1 MKDQPPPYDEHT
13 RAGQLQAQRLANS
26 QKRVQHFSGE
36 GSNPGYYPGERKV
49 RFNQQMQQ
57 TPTTSGSPPKPG
69 PRGVAPT
76 GQITGS
82 GPGYIKGKN
91 DPTNRYRNIEK
102 QTGGAVAYTEYD
114 GVKHLVRLIIVALFI
129 GAIFAV
135 PLEYRP
141 FWIILT
147 TLFLLTGIGF
157 QLYIE
162 WDAKA
167 YDPEVGEEEQA
178 RARGWAGS
186 MLYFITMATS
196 AVTVGVLMVMV
207 WKIYCVTKANSNLL
221 GWQKPEEQQM
231 DVMDDQ
237 ASVASGPAYEPQ
249 EYSERKHSRSRKYRF

>member
-1 MKDQPPPYDEHT
+1 MKEQAPPYDEHT

-49 RFNQQMQQ
+49 RFNPQMQQ
-57 TPTTSGSPPKPG
+57 TPRSNGSPPMPG
-69 PRGVAPT
+69 PKGVAPV

-102 QTGGAVAYTEYD
+102 QTGGDVTHSEYD
-114 GVKHLVRLIIVALFI
+114 GVKHIVRLIIVALFI
-129 GAIFAV
+129 GAIFIV

-221 GWQKPEEQQM
+221 GWQKAEEPQM
-231 DVMDDQ
+231 DHMDDRV
-237 ASVASGPAYEPQ
+237 SVASVPEPQ
-249 EYSERKHSRSRKYRF
+249 DYGRRSSKERKYRF

>member
-1 MKDQPPPYDEHT
+1 M
-13 RAGQLQAQRLANS
+13 GL
-26 QKRVQHFSGE
+26 
-36 GSNPGYYPGERKV
+36 
-49 RFNQQMQQ
+49 
-57 TPTTSGSPPKPG
+57 
-69 PRGVAPT
+69 APT

-82 GPGYIKGKN
+82 GPGHISAKN

-102 QTGGAVAYTEYD
+102 QTGGPQHSEYD
-114 GVKHLVRLIIVALFI
+114 GIKHLVRLIIVALFI

-135 PLEYRP
+135 PIEYRP

-186 MLYFITMATS
+186 MLYFITMSTS
-196 AVTVGVLMVMV
+196 AVTVGILMVMV

-231 DVMDDQ
+231 DHMMDDR
-237 ASVASGPAYEPQ
+237 ASIASGPAYEPQ
-249 EYSERKHSRSRKYRF
+249 DNGMRHSKERRYRF